1 MKLTTRNATQNK
13 RMYIQID
20 LFLSCFLNF
29 VGTNTKGWVHTKT
42 SGTDQFLLYSPQ
54 KLTIQKLILQCFSFC
69 LPRFPS
75 LHLERGKKK
84 MENTTKA
91 RYVKHQSSFSIN
103 KNIFILNH
111 SPQERFVK
119 VHTFAQLSQSSH
131 LLDFLHN
138 FPPPFE
144 PILNWFIFVHL

>member
-1 MKLTTRNATQNK
+1 MKLTTRNATQIK

-20 LFLSCFLNF
+20 LVF
-29 VGTNTKGWVHTKT
+29 VVFSQFRRNEHERMGPHKDFWNRPVSTLQPSKAYHSKIDTPMF
-42 SGTDQFLLYSPQ
+42 QFLPPKIPISSSG
-54 KLTIQKLILQCFSFC
+54 K
-69 LPRFPS
+69 R
-75 LHLERGKKK
+75 KKK

-138 FPPPFE
+138 FPLPFE

>member
-29 VGTNTKGWVHTKT
+29 VGTNTIGWVHTKT

-84 MENTTKA
+84 WKIQQKPDMSNTSLAFPLIKI
-91 RYVKHQSSFSIN
+91 SLFSTTAHR
-103 KNIFILNH
+103 KGSLKSTLLLNYH
-111 SPQERFVK
+111 K
-119 VHTFAQLSQSSH
+119 VHTCSISFTIFLSLSS
-131 LLDFLHN
+131 LF
-138 FPPPFE
+138 
-144 PILNWFIFVHL
+144 